1 MPLRVALDQCLRH
14 ASLMKSALA
23 DLPNPLD
30 AGALAA
36 DEDFLIRAIDQFVL
50 RFIKLQDTLGEH
62 VLRAFASE
70 VLAEPV
76 SDLPMIDVLARLE
89 RYGFL
94 DSVQW
99 ARWRA
104 LRNSLTHE
112 YPGHPETR
120 IAVLEEARA
129 AAGALDRLVEQL
141 DSRLARQR

>member
-1 MPLRVALDQCLRH
+1 LPLRVALDQCLRH